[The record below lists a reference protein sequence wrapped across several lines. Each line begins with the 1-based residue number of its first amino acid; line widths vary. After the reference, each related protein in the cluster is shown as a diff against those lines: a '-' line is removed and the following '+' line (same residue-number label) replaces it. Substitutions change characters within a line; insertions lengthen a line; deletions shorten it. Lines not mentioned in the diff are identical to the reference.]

1 MAELSSDTNIL
12 RLRLNQFLRK
22 KLIYSGNFQA
32 GFKCYKGRVC
42 SWHTWIVDLF
52 SKIKNKYTSA
62 KLWPTPYSYLKTQ
75 ENGLPTDCRCLL
87 SRCMF
92 CQHFSTNFW
101 SISLVSKAMLYGE
114 MKRGLYNEAKSLIY
128 IMKIFWEKK
137 IKTRKTC
144 FQNRDCYLQ
153 NKWRALWSPSTTGT
167 QQDCW
172 DRLVS
177 EQQCSET
184 QARPEHGREQE
195 LEVGERRHLIS
206 KDFVLHEVI
215 ISLLK

>member
-153 NKWRALWSPSTTGT
+153 NKWRSLWSPSTTGT
-167 QQDCW
+167 QQD
-172 DRLVS
+172 
-177 EQQCSET
+177 SET
-184 QARPEHGREQE
+184 DLFQNSSVQ
-195 LEVGERRHLIS
+195 RHRHAQSMAGS
-206 KDFVLHEVI
+206 KSWRWVKGGILFQKILYYMRL
-215 ISLLK
+215 SSPS